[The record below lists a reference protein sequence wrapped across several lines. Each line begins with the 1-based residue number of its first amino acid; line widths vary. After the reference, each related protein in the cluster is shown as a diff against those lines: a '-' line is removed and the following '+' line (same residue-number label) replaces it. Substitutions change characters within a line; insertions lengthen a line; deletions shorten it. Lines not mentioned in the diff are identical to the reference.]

1 MGHALFAGSFFDAT
15 APRKKAK
22 DRGAICATVFFEL
35 CFARG
40 FAPEPSFLTIPY
52 CKAQK
57 QDAAGEDEVYELEF
71 PTPLKPLAI
80 ADVCRAKADKEDGV
94 GWIDDVG
101 EAVAEREGDDAELV
115 SIESDAELEAAF
127 EEFVRRDNEEADAE

>member
-22 DRGAICATVFFEL
+22 DRGAICATVFFER

-94 GWIDDVG
+94 GGIDDVG
-101 EAVAEREGDDAELV
+101 EAVAECKRKHTKLCRHVKHLCKRHDDG
-115 SIESDAELEAAF
+115 
-127 EEFVRRDNEEADAE
+127 NEHKCLCRA